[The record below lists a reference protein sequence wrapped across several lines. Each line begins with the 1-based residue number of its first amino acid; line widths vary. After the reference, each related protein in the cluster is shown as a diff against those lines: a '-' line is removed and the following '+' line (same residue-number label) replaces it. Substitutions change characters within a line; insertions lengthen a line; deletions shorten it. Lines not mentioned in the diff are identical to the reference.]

1 MKRFRFQLETLLKL
15 RRSDRDRCRQALA
28 DVLRQDADLSAECAA
43 TEADRRTQ
51 INELRALGSG
61 GTEVNVDAS
70 AARRH
75 YAVQLSGRLG
85 ELDVRRAALS
95 REIDQR
101 RHALVRADQLV
112 RALENLAERR
122 EAEFILSQERLEA
135 RELEQAWQAIRATE
149 TSRC

>member
-1 MKRFRFQLETLLKL
+1 MKKFRFQLETLLKL

-28 DVLRQDADLSAECAA
+28 DVLRQDDDVSAQRAW
-43 TEADRRTQ
+43 TEAERRKQ
-51 INELRALGSG
+51 IDELRVLGSG
-61 GTEVNVDAS
+61 GAEVNVDAS

-112 RALENLAERR
+112 RTLENLAERR
-122 EAEFILSQERLEA
+122 EAEFILSQERLEG